1 MATMQALTF
10 YGPRDVRVEE
20 VPRPEIEEPGDVLL
34 RIDRA
39 AICGTDL
46 HPYHGR
52 MEIEEGFVLGH
63 EYLGTIEA
71 KGDGV
76 TQFEEGDRAVG
87 SFFVALRE
95 VLVLPPRPADE
106 VHGDPRVRARL
117 WRSATF
123 RARSPQYMRVPEADL
138 TLRKIPARTGSATRT
153 CCSSATS
160 SRPATTPCA
169 RRTCGPATWSRSSD
183 AARSG
188 SAR

>member
-1 MATMQALTF
+1 MATMKALTF

-76 TQFEEGDRAVG
+76 TAVRGGRARRRLVLRL
-87 SFFVALRE
+87 LRE
-95 VLVLPPRPADE
+95 VLVLPPRLPMKCMAIR
-106 VHGDPRVRARL
+106 VFGLGMAFGDLSGAQ
-117 WRSATF
+117 SE
-123 RARSPQYMRVPEADL
+123 YMRVPEADL
-138 TLRKIPARTGSATRT
+138 TLRKIPARTASATRT

-169 RRTCGPATWSRSSD
+169 RPTCGPATSSRSSA

-188 SAR
+188 SAP